1 MESLFRWESRIAL
14 IPTSVPGK
22 TYLNCN
28 VQRPAAAASSQLK
41 FDQQSLKDTVTKADL
56 TARPGGVSE
65 SSASAVDIFIL

>member
-41 FDQQSLKDTVTKADL
+41 FDQQSLKDTVQKPISQPDQEVCLNQVQAQ
-56 TARPGGVSE
+56 
-65 SSASAVDIFIL
+65 